1 MELETI
7 VSWIANAIQIF
18 GGLMATMV
26 FLQLRLQKPIIVTL
40 KCDELDKAYTL
51 SIPARDY
58 SRAELVGR
66 LGSLTNKFVKASA
79 LTGPDYLLA
88 VDAASKTK
96 KLELNFSSSEWT
108 EFFVHL
114 Q

>member
-7 VSWIANAIQIF
+7 ASWIANAIQIF
-18 GGLMATMV
+18 GGGMATLV
-26 FLQLRLQKPIIVTL
+26 FLQLRLQRPVVITL
-40 KCDELDKAYTL
+40 RCDELDKVYTL

-66 LGSLTNKFVKASA
+66 LGSLTNKFVKATA

-96 KLELNFSSSEWT
+96 KLELKFSSSEWT

-114 Q
+114 

>member
-1 MELETI
+1 MEIETI

-18 GGLMATMV
+18 GGLMATLV

-40 KCDELDKAYTL
+40 RCDELDKAYAL

-66 LGSLTNKFVKASA
+66 LGSLTDKFVKAEA
-79 LTGPDYLLA
+79 LAGPTYLTA
-88 VDAASKTK
+88 VDTAVKTK
-96 KLELNFSSSEWT
+96 ELELNFSSSEWI
-108 EFFVHL
+108 EFFTHL
-114 Q
+114 S